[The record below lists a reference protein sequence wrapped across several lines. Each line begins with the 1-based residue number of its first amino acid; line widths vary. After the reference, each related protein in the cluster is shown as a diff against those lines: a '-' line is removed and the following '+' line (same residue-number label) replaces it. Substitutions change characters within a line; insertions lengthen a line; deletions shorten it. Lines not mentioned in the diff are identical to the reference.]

1 MKTKRNVTRTETF
14 ELMVDGT
21 PMLVKATS
29 FQTYTLETQYR
40 VSINGSPVYI
50 FAWHPVMRR
59 ITAIQRGSGT
69 GIIPSRIEEAI
80 SQHLHNRMAA

>member
-1 MKTKRNVTRTETF
+1 MKTKRNITRTETF
-14 ELMVDGT
+14 ELMVDGA

-40 VSINGSPVYI
+40 VSVNGSPVYI
-50 FAWHPVMRR
+50 FAWHPVLRR

-69 GIIPSRIEEAI
+69 GLIPHRIEEAI
-80 SQHLHNRMAA
+80 GQHLSTRMAA

>member
-21 PMLVKATS
+21 HMLVKATS
-29 FQTYTLETQYR
+29 FQTYTFETQYR

-50 FAWHPVMRR
+50 FAWHPLLRR

-69 GIIPSRIEEAI
+69 GMIPQKIEEAI
-80 SQHLHNRMAA
+80 GQQLYTRMAA